1 MTQINQT
8 ASRRGLLFGAAAA
21 TAATAAVVALPKAQI
36 AEEAAAIVPKE
47 APEKGGGYHVTAHIK
62 HYYSTALI

>member
-1 MTQINQT
+1 MTQHNKI
-8 ASRRGLLFGAAAA
+8 ASRRSMLFGAAAA
-21 TAATAAVVALPKAQI
+21 TAATAAIVALPKAQVI
-36 AEEAAAIVPKE
+36 EEAAATVPKE